1 MNETFLKHRFLIY
14 PLLLALFLFC
24 FDKLFG
30 TDFVRKYTE
39 SRIEYAFYAEK
50 GALLAQLLDFQ
61 SKKKPDEKL
70 LVLFG
75 TSHFG
80 EFSHKYIQEKDK
92 QLTTYNFSAPM
103 APPSYLY
110 YNLHTLLKAG
120 VKIDYAVLEI
130 IPEIFQDAAN
140 EYALKF
146 SYDWKFMIENHD
158 IFSSQEMES
167 FTHANLFN
175 VVRFPP
181 RLNIAM
187 QRIKD
192 KSKIDAFE
200 YFNSM
205 VHLATKQNNGGIPN
219 PIIHEVPEEFF
230 EKESGIYFKQAF
242 QKHGNKTFR
251 ESQVQKKFYEKF
263 IETCKNN
270 NIKLLIYKPIISK
283 PLQKLL
289 DDSDFYA
296 TWWKDK
302 SEFASKNNVSM
313 LNMVDYTTSIKCQKF
328 VDVHHLSGGCYPE
341 ITDILLKHLLFIQ

>member
-1 MNETFLKHRFLIY
+1 MNETFLKHKFLFY
-14 PLLLALFLFC
+14 PLLLAGFIFC
-24 FDKLFG
+24 FDKFFG

-50 GALLAQLLDFQ
+50 GSLLEQLNAYQ
-61 SKKKPDEKL
+61 SARKPEEKL
-70 LVLFG
+70 LILFG
-75 TSHFG
+75 TSHMG
-80 EFSHKYIQEKDK
+80 EFSHKYIHEKDERI
-92 QLTTYNFSAPM
+92 TTYNFSAPM

-110 YNLHTLLKAG
+110 YNLQTVLKSG

-146 SYDWKFMIENHD
+146 SYDWKFMYENKD
-158 IFSSQEMES
+158 IFSSDEMES
-167 FTHANLFN
+167 FVHANLFS

-181 RLNIAM
+181 RFNIAI

-192 KSKIDAFE
+192 KNKIAGFE

-219 PIIHEVPEEFF
+219 PIIHEIPENVF
-230 EKESGIYFKQAF
+230 EKESKIY
-242 QKHGNKTFR
+242 
-251 ESQVQKKFYEKF
+251 Y
-263 IETCKNN
+263 ETCKQN
-270 NIKLLIYKPIISK
+270 NIQVLVYKPIISK

-289 DDSDFYA
+289 DESDFYEV
-296 TWWKDK
+296 WWKDK
-302 SEFASKNNVSM
+302 IELANKSGIPVLNLVDHAS
-313 LNMVDYTTSIKCQKF
+313 SIQCQKF

-341 ITDILLKHLLFIQ
+341 ITDILLKKISTTDEHR